1 MYVFD
6 WTNPEIGD
14 VTEEIRKNIMMNLA
28 DIYICADYHDI
39 ICRSLEDL
47 KKAIEIAIPLRKNNI
62 IEIDISKEVTFGG
75 KENLKYF
82 LQNQSGYLYFYDG
95 KLKDVPVDLMDRFG
109 VLAWKRINGE
119 YFEKST
125 E

>member
-1 MYVFD
+1 M
-6 WTNPEIGD
+6 
-14 VTEEIRKNIMMNLA
+14 
-28 DIYICADYHDI
+28 
-39 ICRSLEDL
+39 EDL
-47 KKAIEIAIPLRKNNI
+47 KKAIEREIPLRTNNI

-82 LQNQSGYLYFYDG
+82 LQNHSGYLYFYDG